1 MSQTIR
7 KDRKIILLSIAA
19 AVTTVVAGILHIIMS
34 PRSLSENLGEGILFL
49 VGGILQVFWAV
60 PVIRQWGRIW
70 QIIGIAGT
78 AIFVILWFAT
88 HTHSLFGSTGGHI
101 PEGVPPGNA
110 PPGNVPQGG
119 FPQGNATGEHFPRGP
134 PPRGLASIP
143 QIEYFQIAFIGL
155 YATLSKM
162 ISKGQK

>member
-1 MSQTIR
+1 MSQTIH

-19 AVTTVVAGILHIIMS
+19 AVATVIAGILHIMMA
-34 PRSLSENLGEGILFL
+34 PRSMSEDLGEGILFL

-88 HTHSLFGSTGGHI
+88 HTHSLFGSTGGHM

-110 PPGNVPQGG
+110 TQEGFSQGNV
-119 FPQGNATGEHFPRGP
+119 TGEHFPRGP
-134 PPRGLASIP
+134 PPRGIASIP
-143 QIEYFQIAFIGL
+143 QIEYFQFAFIGL
-155 YATLSKM
+155 YAALSKM
-162 ISKGQK
+162 ISKKQS